1 LVDRQQKM
9 QALCRISRCPRED
22 RLSKAQA
29 IRQDARTK
37 LEATLNDQ
45 QKQQFEALQAKMQER
60 PAATD
65 GRPESGAHRSGRQP

>member
-1 LVDRQQKM
+1 MVDRQQKM
-9 QALCRISRCPRED
+9 QALWQDQSLSRED

-60 PAATD
+60 RQQRMGGPNQAPTGAPQ
-65 GRPESGAHRSGRQP
+65 PE